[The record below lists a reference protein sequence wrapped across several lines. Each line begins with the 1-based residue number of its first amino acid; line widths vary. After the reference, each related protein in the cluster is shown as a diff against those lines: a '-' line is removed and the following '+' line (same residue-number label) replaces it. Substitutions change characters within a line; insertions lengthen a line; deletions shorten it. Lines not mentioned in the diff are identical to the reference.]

1 MDYLQFLN
9 SDSIRDYL
17 HEIKFIPNSEEKLF
31 IVDNCLEITLE
42 DKISALEK
50 LKKEMGKKDTVR
62 IHDFPRIY
70 TFSATKFIDRLI
82 KKYIT
87 LVENFKDD
95 SGDCVYE
102 LKVSE
107 EYQNCYYDEKFFYS
121 YGDFLFYK
129 NNLTETD
136 QKSNTFRLKKIY
148 LNSINNDACG
158 GETFISAIYSGEFK
172 LMDIKCSGFSDEKYK
187 VSSDNLICCIPLPFK
202 SGDIIVRKKNLFNR
216 TASGSFCPLY
226 TPCVFTKACPTSY
239 DDVKT
244 MDASDLILYTW
255 YRDNSTGLVKHDH
268 FEHRYDFEFLKDKL
282 SSKDKILYSV
292 SAFLKKTIDEEPLVL
307 TALYHQVNN
316 RILEQ
321 MNEREDLL
329 LNYIYSDNEKKVL
342 LRQQYAK
349 NKDMLKSFDASDDSI
364 KIWLDDLRN
373 PPSGYYHCHSVNEVI
388 KKIRKCEQ
396 SHVIIE
402 ELNLDHDLGDF
413 ASDGGDTTKLLDFLV
428 QRQTFYRI
436 TLHTANPVGRNKMQR
451 IIDRYW
457 HTFS

>member
-1 MDYLQFLN
+1 
-9 SDSIRDYL
+9 
-17 HEIKFIPNSEEKLF
+17 
-31 IVDNCLEITLE
+31 
-42 DKISALEK
+42 
-50 LKKEMGKKDTVR
+50 
-62 IHDFPRIY
+62 
-70 TFSATKFIDRLI
+70 
-82 KKYIT
+82 
-87 LVENFKDD
+87 
-95 SGDCVYE
+95 
-102 LKVSE
+102 
-107 EYQNCYYDEKFFYS
+107 
-121 YGDFLFYK
+121 
-129 NNLTETD
+129 
-136 QKSNTFRLKKIY
+136 
-148 LNSINNDACG
+148 
-158 GETFISAIYSGEFK
+158 
-172 LMDIKCSGFSDEKYK
+172 
-187 VSSDNLICCIPLPFK
+187 
-202 SGDIIVRKKNLFNR
+202 
-216 TASGSFCPLY
+216 
-226 TPCVFTKACPTSY
+226 
-239 DDVKT
+239 
-244 MDASDLILYTW
+244 
-255 YRDNSTGLVKHDH
+255 
-268 FEHRYDFEFLKDKL
+268 
-282 SSKDKILYSV
+282 
-292 SAFLKKTIDEEPLVL
+292 
-307 TALYHQVNN
+307 
-316 RILEQ
+316 